1 MSLISTITGGGPLS
15 GVQAPSEA
23 VVAAAGKDIKPK
35 AKAEKSVA
43 LAFRLIPSSRELEV
57 TSADAINGAIKASGA
72 ELAVRLTW

>member
-1 MSLISTITGGGPLS
+1 MSLISTITGVGPLS
-15 GVQAPSEA
+15 GVQPSEA

-57 TSADAINGAIKASGA
+57 TSADAISGAIKASGA
-72 ELAVRLTW
+72 ELAVKLTW